1 MSVHLSNL
9 LMIALFGIIYLFAF
23 KWVINRWFTHPDR
36 QSPAFITVRTA
47 ALVAASINL
56 YSIADISSD
65 AAFFFL
71 EAGNYRSA
79 LFFAAG
85 FFSGMWVF
93 SMLLV
98 ALSYLIVGL
107 LTPEKELEQ
116 LARNNMELA
125 LTHGVILIALAFVI
139 SPALVRVAN
148 QFIPFPDAPF

>member
-9 LMIALFGIIYLFAF
+9 LMIALFGIAYLFAF
-23 KWVINRWFTHPDR
+23 MWVIKRWFTHPER
-36 QSPAFITVRTA
+36 QSPAFITVRIA
-47 ALVAASINL
+47 ALAAASINL

-71 EAGNYRSA
+71 ESGNYRSA
-79 LFFAAG
+79 FLFSAG
-85 FFSGMWVF
+85 FFSGMWIF

-116 LARNNMELA
+116 LADNNMELA

-148 QFIPFPDAPF
+148 QFIPFPETPF

>member
-9 LMIALFGIIYLFAF
+9 LLIVLFGIGYLFAF
-23 KWVINRWFTHPDR
+23 MWIIKRWFSHPER

-47 ALVAASINL
+47 ALIAASINL

-71 EAGNYRSA
+71 ESGNFRSA
-79 LFFAAG
+79 LFYSAA

-93 SMLLV
+93 SLLLFG
-98 ALSYLIVGL
+98 LSYLIVGL

-125 LTHGVILIALAFVI
+125 LTHSVILIALAFVI